1 MGGKRPK
8 SSLTDIGCVAFVIIF
23 AVVAI
28 VAGVFQAEEM
38 NKLFNWIFH

>member
-1 MGGKRPK
+1 VAKRGK
-8 SSLTDIGCVAFVIIF
+8 SSKGENLIVAFVIIF

-28 VAGVFQAEEM
+28 FAGWFQAEEM